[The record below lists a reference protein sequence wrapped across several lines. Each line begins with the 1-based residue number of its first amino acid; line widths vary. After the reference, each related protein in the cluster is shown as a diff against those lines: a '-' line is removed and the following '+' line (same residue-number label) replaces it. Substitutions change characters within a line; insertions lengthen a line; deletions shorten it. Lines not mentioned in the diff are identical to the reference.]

1 MVGVGG
7 SNPLVPTNILK
18 APLISYNGA
27 FLVFKALCIGHNQ
40 REFHMIS
47 VTLPDGS
54 QRQFDHSVSIHDV
67 AFDIGAGLAR
77 AALAGKVNGVLVD
90 TNYLI
95 EQDADI
101 AIITERDEE
110 GLDIIRHS
118 TSHLMAQAVKQ
129 LFPEAQVT
137 IGPVIDDG
145 FYYDFAYAPGF
156 TPEDLT
162 KIEKRMVEL
171 VKQDLPLVR
180 EEISREA
187 GIEKFRAMGED
198 YKAEIL
204 EDIPKGETLSLY
216 SQGDFI
222 DLCRGPHVPSTG
234 KLKAF
239 KLMKLAGAYWRG
251 NSDNEMLQ
259 RVYGTAWSDKKALKQ
274 YIHRLEEAEKRDHR
288 KIGKNLDLF
297 HLQEEASG
305 MVFWHDNGWRIY
317 REVENYIRDVIQ
329 KNGYQEVRTPQVVD
343 RTLWE
348 KSGHWDKFGDM
359 IFSTHSENRDYAVK
373 PMNCPCHVQI
383 FNQGLKSYR
392 DLPLRMAE
400 FGSCHRNEPSGTLH
414 GLMRLRGF
422 TQDDAHI
429 FCTEDQIQDEVSTF
443 MDLLQEVYADFGFND
458 IIVKLSTRPEN
469 RVGSDEEWNKA
480 EHALERALN
489 NKGLEWDLQP
499 GEGAFYGPKIEFSL
513 KDCLGRVWQC
523 GTIQVDFSM
532 PGRLDAKYIADDGS
546 KQVPVMLHR
555 AILGSLERFI
565 GILIEEYAGAFP
577 TWLSPRQVVVM
588 GISEHQAEYAKKITK
603 ELQNKGFRADI
614 DLRNEKIGYKIRE
627 HTLRRI
633 PYLIVVGD
641 REAQNNAVAVRTRKG
656 EDLGVMTLDEFT
668 QTLHEDVARRGRI
681 NIEE

>member
-1 MVGVGG
+1 
-7 SNPLVPTNILK
+7 
-18 APLISYNGA
+18 
-27 FLVFKALCIGHNQ
+27 
-40 REFHMIS
+40 MIS

-54 QRQFDHSVSIHDV
+54 QRQFDHPVSIHDV
-67 AFDIGAGLAR
+67 AFNIGAGLAR
-77 AALAGKVNGVLVD
+77 AALAGKVNGDLVD
-90 TNYLI
+90 TNHII

-129 LFPEAQVT
+129 LYPDAQVT
-137 IGPVIDDG
+137 IGPVIEDG
-145 FYYDFAYAPGF
+145 FYYDFSYKPGF

-162 KIEKRMVEL
+162 KIEKRMHEL
-171 VKQDLPLVR
+171 VKLDIPVVR
-180 EEISREA
+180 DEISREA
-187 GIEKFRAMGED
+187 GIAKFRSMGEE

-216 SQGDFI
+216 GQGDFV

-259 RVYGTAWSDKKALKQ
+259 RVYGTAWPDKKALKQ

-317 REVENYIRDVIQ
+317 REVENYMRGTLL
-329 KNGYQEVRTPQVVD
+329 NHGYSEIRTPQVVD

-359 IFSTHSENRDYAVK
+359 MFTTASENRDYAIK
-373 PMNCPCHVQI
+373 PMNCPGHVQVY
-383 FNQGLKSYR
+383 NQGLKSYR
-392 DLPLRMAE
+392 DLPLRMGE
-400 FGSCHRNEPSGTLH
+400 FGICHRNEPSGTLH
-414 GLMRLRGF
+414 GLMRLRSF

-429 FCTEDQIQDEVSTF
+429 FCTEEQIQSEVSDLI
-443 MDLLQEVYADFGFND
+443 DLLQNVYADFGFDD
-458 IIVKLSTRPEN
+458 ILVKLSTRPEN
-469 RVGSDEEWNKA
+469 RVGRDEVWDKSEA
-480 EHALERALN
+480 ALETALN
-489 NKGLEWDLQP
+489 AKDLDWELQP

-513 KDCLGRVWQC
+513 KDCIGRVWQC

-546 KQVPVMLHR
+546 KQVPVMIHR
-555 AILGSLERFI
+555 AIFGSLERFI
-565 GILIEEYAGAFP
+565 GILIEEYAGSFP
-577 TWLSPRQVVVM
+577 TWLAPRQVVVM
-588 GISEHQAEYAKKITK
+588 GISEHQADYAKKITK

-614 DLRNEKIGYKIRE
+614 DLRNEKIGFKIRE
-627 HTLRRI
+627 HTLRRV
-633 PYLIVVGD
+633 PYLVVVGD
-641 REAQNNAVAVRTRKG
+641 REAQDNAVAVRTRKG
-656 EDLGVMTLDEFT
+656 EDLGVMTLDKFA
-668 QTLHEDVARRGRI
+668 QTLQKDVASRGRLI
-681 NIEE
+681 LED